1 MNLQEEKKNL
11 EEQITT
17 AEQTIESCKENIKDA
32 RAKLRKLEKLEKE
45 FEAIFGSSEEIAQE
59 DENDEG
65 ELPGQTEMSIAS

>member
-65 ELPGQTEMSIAS
+65 ELPGQTEMNIAS

>member
-45 FEAIFGSSEEIAQE
+45 FEAIFGSSEKIAQE

-65 ELPGQTEMSIAS
+65 ELPGQTEMNIAS